1 LRATREILIV
11 EDDYSFRWA
20 LAIGLQR
27 RNIDADI
34 AENGAEAMEL
44 LQRFQYRVVVL
55 DIKLPKV
62 GGEEIMSHLASSPHK
77 PVVSI
82 VSAYADVAERMKRE
96 RSDLIRRTYVKPVDV
111 RSLVDD
117 LVGDLGSA

>member
-1 LRATREILIV
+1 MRPSKEILIV

-44 LQRFQYRVVVL
+44 LERFAYQVVVL
-55 DIKLPKV
+55 DMKLPKV
-62 GGEEIMSHLASSPHK
+62 GGEDIVAHLAQAVKK
-77 PVVSI
+77 PAVSI
-82 VSAYADVAERMKRE
+82 VTAYAEVAERIAAE
-96 RSDLIRRTYVKPVDV
+96 RPEIVRRTYLKPVDV
-111 RSLVDD
+111 KTVVDD
-117 LVGDLGSA
+117 LVGDLSAA

>member
-1 LRATREILIV
+1 LSAMKEILIV

-44 LQRFQYRVVVL
+44 LERFNYRVVVL
-55 DIKLPKV
+55 DLKLPKV
-62 GGEEIMSHLASSPHK
+62 NGEEIVQRLAESSQK
-77 PVVSI
+77 PAVSI
-82 VSAYADVAERMKRE
+82 VTAYPEVAQRVAAEQSE
-96 RSDLIRRTYVKPVDV
+96 VIRRTYVKPVDV
-111 RSLVDD
+111 RALVDD
-117 LVGDLGSA
+117 LVGDLHAA

>member
-1 LRATREILIV
+1 MKEILIV

-44 LQRFQYRVVVL
+44 LERFHYRVVVL
-55 DIKLPKV
+55 DVKLPKV
-62 GGEEIMSHLASSPHK
+62 GGEEIVQRLAASGQK
-77 PVVSI
+77 PAVSI
-82 VSAYADVAERMKRE
+82 VTAYPEVAERMAAEQRG
-96 RSDLIRRTYVKPVDV
+96 IVRRTYVKPVDV
-111 RSLVDD
+111 RTLVDD
-117 LVGDLGSA
+117 LVGDLNAA